1 MIMSDL
7 GSLSDSRLSVKLNLN
22 SKLTSA
28 ALFGKNIRVRLGK
41 VLGEQGKGVLYT
53 MDWREEYKKKI
64 ITAEQAAAMLKSGDR
79 LVFTAGREAYSI
91 GFAIAARKEELKNV
105 IVYAPNP
112 GYDFGWYDYGW
123 QDSFSVSIGM
133 PTATSQA
140 AADAKLVDVLIGTLI
155 PFEERKF
162 TPPADMLLTEVSPP
176 DERGFCS
183 FGASLWSKP
192 AQIKHSKLTIAEINN
207 NLIRTYG
214 DNYIHF
220 SEIDYFVE
228 HVSQGGAPGM
238 GTLGG
243 RQPKEP
249 EPFQKKIAQNVA
261 SLIKD
266 GDTCQIGI
274 GRTTE
279 PLVKLGIFDGKKDIG
294 WHSEATPPGV
304 IANIR
309 KGVINGSRKTLHPG
323 KAVITSI
330 GGASKDDM
338 AWVTMN
344 PLFMMVDVAY
354 LEDIR
359 VIAAHDNYVAIN
371 NSLMIDLSGQIASET
386 IGPRVMSQAGG
397 QIPFAVG
404 ATLSKGGRSLTCLPS
419 TAQDGKIS
427 RIVPFLPE
435 GTVVTV
441 QRNLAD
447 YIITEYG
454 IAHLKGKTL
463 RQRAQELINVAH
475 PDFRAEL
482 KKAADK
488 LYWP

>member
-1 MIMSDL
+1 
-7 GSLSDSRLSVKLNLN
+7 
-22 SKLTSA
+22 
-28 ALFGKNIRVRLGK
+28 
-41 VLGEQGKGVLYT
+41 
-53 MDWREEYKKKI
+53 MDWREEYKRKI
-64 ITAEQAAAMLKSGDR
+64 ITAEQAAAMVKSGDR
-79 LVFTAGREAYSI
+79 LVFSAGRESFSI
-91 GFAIAARKEELKNV
+91 GFAIAARKDELKNV
-105 IVYAPNP
+105 TVYAPNP
-112 GYDFGWYDYGW
+112 GYDFGWYDRGW
-123 QDSFSVSIGM
+123 QDSFDVAIGM
-133 PTATSQA
+133 PTGTCQE
-140 AADAKLVDVLIGTLI
+140 AADARLVDVAIGTLI
-155 PFEERKF
+155 PFVEQRYQA
-162 TPPADMLLTEVSPP
+162 PADILLTEVSPP

-192 AQIKHSKLTIAEINN
+192 AQIKHAKVSIAEVNN

-220 SEIDYFVE
+220 SEINYFVE

-249 EPFQKKIAQNVA
+249 EPFQRKIAQNVA

-266 GDTCQIGI
+266 GDTIQIGI

-279 PLVKLGIFDGKKDIG
+279 PLVKLGIFEGKKDLG

-304 IANIR
+304 ISAIR
-309 KGVINGSRKTLHPG
+309 KGIINGSRKTLHPG

-330 GGASKDDM
+330 GGSSKEEM
-338 AWVTMN
+338 EWVTMN
-344 PLFMMVDVAY
+344 PLFMLVDVAY

-371 NSLMIDLSGQIASET
+371 NALMIDLSGQIGAET
-386 IGPRVMSQAGG
+386 IGTRIMSQAGG
-397 QIPFAVG
+397 QIPFVFG
-404 ATLSKGGRSLTCLPS
+404 ATLSKGGRALTCLPS
-419 TAQDGKIS
+419 TAQGGKIS
-427 RIVPFLPE
+427 RIVPTLPE
-435 GTVVTV
+435 GTVVTI

-447 YIITEYG
+447 NIITEYG
-454 IAHLKGKTL
+454 IARLKGKTL

-475 PDFRAEL
+475 PDFREDL
-482 KKAADK
+482 KKAAAK